1 MQLGAASSHKLDR
14 ADALWLRWV
23 TLSICVLVSQTL
35 LLVLGC
41 FEPLNSAHT
50 ALLQGAPFYLS
61 AQGVEQGNM
70 LSPQLGFACSL
81 VVVLYGAAVLMY
93 QRSFGSRCLLAGLA
107 LVAVGLPGVLCVLAD
122 CVVHV
127 VPLLF
132 CIVATWLLVVCIP
145 FFRCPRA

>member
-1 MQLGAASSHKLDR
+1 M
-14 ADALWLRWV
+14 
-23 TLSICVLVSQTL
+23 LVSQTL